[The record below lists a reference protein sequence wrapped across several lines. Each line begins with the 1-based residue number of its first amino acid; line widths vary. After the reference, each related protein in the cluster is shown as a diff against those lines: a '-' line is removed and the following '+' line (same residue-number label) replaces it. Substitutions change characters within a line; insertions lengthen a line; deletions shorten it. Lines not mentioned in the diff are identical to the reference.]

1 MSNWNTPK
9 NINWKKD
16 VMPII
21 KERLIILNKY
31 GIIPTLRTIFY
42 SLVFLN
48 VIPNSHNYYKYLT
61 NYTKQARLNGELPI
75 DCFADQNLPRI
86 TNSLN
91 EFGNTKE
98 YLQKIVNYLEA
109 VSSTHSLQEEDKC
122 NNKNNNPYND
132 IEVWIEK
139 NTQSFTFHNL
149 LKNYAIN
156 IISNKGIDTTSFVNK
171 NINRL
176 KQSLKDNK
184 KVHIR
189 YFGNFDLF
197 SDNIDTTIK
206 NNIQAFDLNIDF
218 KKIAITEDQMRKYHL
233 PENPNPEI
241 IRKLDNNLRKD
252 FFISKYGRLF
262 QIELESLQAY
272 APERF
277 KNIILES
284 VNDILNKDK
293 KYENI
298 KNINM
303 II

>member
-1 MSNWNTPK
+1 MSDWNTPK
-9 NINWKKD
+9 KINWKKD
-16 VMPII
+16 VMPLI
-21 KERLIILNKY
+21 KERLLLLNKY
-31 GIIPTLRTIFY
+31 EIIPTLRTIFY
-42 SLVFLN
+42 SLVFFN
-48 VIPNSHNYYKYLT
+48 VIPNSHNYYKYLSK
-61 NYTKQARLNGELPI
+61 YTKHARMRGELPI
-75 DCFADQNLPRI
+75 DCFADQNFPRI

-98 YLQKIVNYLEA
+98 YIQKIVNYLEA
-109 VSSTHSLQEEDKC
+109 VSSTHSIQEEHF
-122 NNKNNNPYND
+122 NKNIKSYNDD

-139 NTQSFTFHNL
+139 NIQSFTFHNL

-156 IISNKGIDTTSFVNK
+156 IVSNKGIDTTSFINK

-176 KQSLKDNK
+176 KQSLKDDK
-184 KVHIR
+184 KIYIR

-206 NNIQAFDLNIDF
+206 NYIQVFNLNIDF
-218 KKIAITEDQMRKYHL
+218 KKIAITEGQMRKFHL

-272 APERF
+272 APDQF

-284 VNDILNKDK
+284 INTILNKEK
-293 KYENI
+293 KYKNI
-298 KNINM
+298 KNVNM

>member
-61 NYTKQARLNGELPI
+61 NYTRQARLNGELPI

-91 EFGNTKE
+91 EFGNAKE

>member
-1 MSNWNTPK
+1 MSDWNIPK
-9 NINWKKD
+9 NINWKRH
-16 VMPII
+16 VIPII
-21 KERLIILNKY
+21 KERLALLNKY

-42 SLVFLN
+42 SLVFFN
-48 VIPNSHNYYKYLT
+48 VIPNSHNYYKYLSK
-61 NYTKQARLNGELPI
+61 YTKEARIRGELPI

-91 EFGNTKE
+91 EFGNAKE
-98 YLQKIVNYLEA
+98 YIQKIVNYLEE
-109 VSSTHSLQEEDKC
+109 VSSTHSKKEDHF
-122 NNKNNNPYND
+122 NKNIKSYND

-149 LKNYAIN
+149 LKNYDIN
-156 IISNKGIDTTSFVNK
+156 IVSNKGINTASFINK

-184 KVHIR
+184 KVYIR

-197 SDNIDTTIK
+197 SDNIDSTIK
-206 NNIQAFDLNIDF
+206 NYIQVFNLNIDF
-218 KKIAITEDQMRKYHL
+218 KKIAITEEQMRKFHL

-272 APERF
+272 APDRF

-284 VNDILNKDK
+284 INTILNKDK

-298 KNINM
+298 KNVNL

>member
-1 MSNWNTPK
+1 MPDCNTSK
-9 NINWKKD
+9 IINWKKN

-21 KERLIILNKY
+21 KERLVLLNNY
-31 GIIPTLRTIFY
+31 GIIPTLKTIFY
-42 SLVFLN
+42 SLVILN
-48 VIPNSHNYYKYLT
+48 VIPNSNNYYKYLSK
-61 NYTKQARLNGELPI
+61 YTKHARVNGELPI

-91 EFGNTKE
+91 EFGNAKE
-98 YLQKIVNYLEA
+98 YVQKIVSYLERISA
-109 VSSTHSLQEEDKC
+109 NSSIQEYQF
-122 NNKNNNPYND
+122 NNKDNKSSSD
-132 IEVWIEK
+132 IEIWVEK
-139 NTQSFTFHNL
+139 NTLSFTFHNL
-149 LKNYAIN
+149 LKNYDIN
-156 IISNKGIDTTSFVNK
+156 IVSNKGMDTTKFINK
-171 NINRL
+171 NLNRL

-197 SDNIDTTIK
+197 SDNIDTIIK
-206 NNIQAFDLNIDF
+206 NNIQDFNLNIDF
-218 KKIAITEDQMRKYHL
+218 KKIAIIEDQMRKFHL

-241 IRKLDNNLRKD
+241 IRKLDKNLRKD

-277 KNIILES
+277 KSIIIDS
-284 VNDILNKDK
+284 VSNILNKNK

-298 KNINM
+298 KNINLM
-303 II
+303 V

>member
-42 SLVFLN
+42 SLVFFN
-48 VIPNSHNYYKYLT
+48 VIPNTHNYYKYLT
-61 NYTKQARLNGELPI
+61 KYTKQARLNGELPI

-91 EFGNTKE
+91 EFGNAKE

>member
-1 MSNWNTPK
+1 MSDWNTPK

-21 KERLIILNKY
+21 KERLVLLNKY

-42 SLVFLN
+42 SLVFFN
-48 VIPNSHNYYKYLT
+48 VIPNSYNYYKYLRK
-61 NYTKQARLNGELPI
+61 YTKQARISGELPI

-86 TNSLN
+86 TNLID
-91 EFGNTKE
+91 EFGNAKE
-98 YLQKIVNYLEA
+98 YIQKIVNYLEG
-109 VSSTHSLQEEDKC
+109 VSSTHSIQEDQFNHKD
-122 NNKNNNPYND
+122 NKSYND

-139 NTQSFTFHNL
+139 NIQSFTFHNL
-149 LKNYAIN
+149 LKNYGIN
-156 IISNKGIDTTSFVNK
+156 IVSNNGIDTTSFINK

-176 KQSLKDNK
+176 KPSLKDNK
-184 KVHIR
+184 KVYIR

-197 SDNIDTTIK
+197 SDSIDTTIK
-206 NNIQAFDLNIDF
+206 NHIQAFNLNIDF
-218 KKIAITEDQMRKYHL
+218 KKIAITEEQMRKFHL
-233 PENPNPEI
+233 PENPHPEI
-241 IRKLDNNLRKD
+241 IRKLDNNVRKD

-272 APERF
+272 APDKF

-284 VNDILNKDK
+284 LNNILNKDK

-298 KNINM
+298 KNVNM
-303 II
+303 IF

>member
-1 MSNWNTPK
+1 MSDWNTPK

-21 KERLIILNKY
+21 KERLVLLNKY

-42 SLVFLN
+42 SLVFFN
-48 VIPNSHNYYKYLT
+48 VIPNSYNYYKYLRK
-61 NYTKQARLNGELPI
+61 YTKQARISGELPI

-86 TNSLN
+86 TNLID
-91 EFGNTKE
+91 EFGNAKE
-98 YLQKIVNYLEA
+98 YIQKIVNYLEG
-109 VSSTHSLQEEDKC
+109 VSSTHSIQEDQFNHKD
-122 NNKNNNPYND
+122 NKSYND

-139 NTQSFTFHNL
+139 NIQSFTFHNL
-149 LKNYAIN
+149 LKNYGIN
-156 IISNKGIDTTSFVNK
+156 IVSNNGIDTTSFINK

-176 KQSLKDNK
+176 KPSLKDNK
-184 KVHIR
+184 KVYIR

-197 SDNIDTTIK
+197 SDSIDTTIK
-206 NNIQAFDLNIDF
+206 NHIQAFNLNIDF
-218 KKIAITEDQMRKYHL
+218 KKIAITEEQMRKFHL

-241 IRKLDNNLRKD
+241 IKKLDNNLRKD

-272 APERF
+272 APDKF

-284 VNDILNKDK
+284 VNNILNKDK

-298 KNINM
+298 KNVNM
-303 II
+303 IF

>member
-61 NYTKQARLNGELPI
+61 NYTKQAKLNGELPI

-91 EFGNTKE
+91 EFGNAKE

>member
-21 KERLIILNKY
+21 KERLVILNKY
-31 GIIPTLRTIFY
+31 GLIPTLRTIFY

-75 DCFADQNLPRI
+75 DCFADQNLPII

-91 EFGNTKE
+91 EFGNAKE

-109 VSSTHSLQEEDKC
+109 VSSTHSIQEEDKC

-149 LKNYAIN
+149 LKYYDII
-156 IISNKGIDTTSFVNK
+156 IISNKGIDTTIFINK
-171 NINRL
+171 NINSF

-206 NNIQAFDLNIDF
+206 NNIQAFNLNIDF
-218 KKIAITEDQMRKYHL
+218 RIFTI
-233 PENPNPEI
+233 
-241 IRKLDNNLRKD
+241 
-252 FFISKYGRLF
+252 
-262 QIELESLQAY
+262 
-272 APERF
+272 
-277 KNIILES
+277 
-284 VNDILNKDK
+284 
-293 KYENI
+293 
-298 KNINM
+298 
-303 II
+303 

>member
-1 MSNWNTPK
+1 MPNWNTPI

-21 KERLIILNKY
+21 KERLVILNKY
-31 GIIPTLRTIFY
+31 GLIPTLRTIFY
-42 SLVFLN
+42 SLVFFN
-48 VIPNSHNYYKYLT
+48 VIPNTHNYYKYLT
-61 NYTKQARLNGELPI
+61 KYTKQARLNGELPI

-91 EFGNTKE
+91 EFGNAKE

-109 VSSTHSLQEEDKC
+109 VSSTHSIQEEDKC

-156 IISNKGIDTTSFVNK
+156 IISNKGIDTTSFINK

-206 NNIQAFDLNIDF
+206 NNIQAFNLNIDF

-252 FFISKYGRLF
+252 FFISRYGRLF

>member
-61 NYTKQARLNGELPI
+61 NYTRQARLNGELPI
-75 DCFADQNLPRI
+75 DCFADQNLPII
-86 TNSLN
+86 TNSVN
-91 EFGNTKE
+91 EFGNAKE